1 MSTTTNL
8 LRAERIKL
16 FSTRAPFWCLAIALL
31 APLGFTALFFALA
44 GPEIPATVGNT
55 QLASGNGRTV
65 LVVLAILAT
74 ASEFNWGTMRLTFQA
89 VPSRVPALV
98 AKAVVIAAVGAVL
111 GLVVGF
117 GSWGLATLVQPD
129 ADLALHSGADWRSVL
144 GQSLVFLLCAVAGIG
159 VALLLRSVAF
169 GLTAVLVWTQVL
181 EGVVIFI
188 PGAGKHIYQWMPFHA
203 ADEFVGAGGGFAT
216 GALQLP
222 PAPLGPWGYLGYF
235 AAISVALFVA
245 GVLVTA
251 RRDA

>member
-1 MSTTTNL
+1 MITNL

-16 FSTRAPFWCLAIALL
+16 FSTRAPWWCLAIAFV

-65 LVVLAILAT
+65 LLVLAILAT

-98 AKAVVIAAVGAVL
+98 AKLAVLAALGAVL

-117 GSWGLATLVQPD
+117 GSRGLASLVQPD
-129 ADLALHSGADWRSVL
+129 ADLALHSAADWRAVL
-144 GQSLVFLLCAVAGIG
+144 GQSLVFLFTAVAGVG

-169 GLTAVLVWTQVL
+169 GLTVVLVWTQVL
-181 EGVVIFI
+181 EGLVILI
-188 PGAGKHIYQWMPFHA
+188 PGAGRHIYQWMPFHA
-203 ADEFVGAGGGFAT
+203 ADEFVGAGGFAA
-216 GALQLP
+216 GPLRLP
-222 PAPLGPWGYLGYF
+222 DAPLGPWGYLGYF
-235 AAISVALFVA
+235 AAITVALFVA

>member
-1 MSTTTNL
+1 MIAHL

-16 FSTRAPFWCLAIALL
+16 FSTRAPWWCLAIALV

-44 GPEIPATVGNT
+44 GPEIPPTVGNT

-65 LVVLAILAT
+65 LLVLAVLAT

-89 VPSRVPALV
+89 VPSRMPALLAKV
-98 AKAVVIAAVGAVL
+98 AIVGAVGAVL

-117 GSWGLATLVQPD
+117 GSWGLASLVQPD
-129 ADLALHSGADWRSVL
+129 ADLALHSAAAWRSVL
-144 GQSLVFLLCAVAGIG
+144 GQSLVFLFTAVAGVG

-169 GLTAVLVWTQVL
+169 ALTVVLVWTQVL
-181 EGVVIFI
+181 EGVLVFI
-188 PGAGKHIYQWMPFHA
+188 PGFGKHIYQWMPFHA
-203 ADEFVGAGGGFAT
+203 ADEFVGAGGFAA
-216 GALQLP
+216 GPLGLA

-235 AAISVALFVA
+235 VAITVALFVA

>member
-16 FSTRAPFWCLAIALL
+16 FSTRAPFWCLVIAFV

-44 GPEIPATVGNT
+44 GPEIPPTVGNT

-98 AKAVVIAAVGAVL
+98 AKVVVVSAVAAVL
-111 GLVVGF
+111 GLAVGF

-144 GQSLVFLLCAVAGIG
+144 GQSLVFLLSAVAGVG

-181 EGVVIFI
+181 EGVVVLI
-188 PGAGKHIYQWMPFHA
+188 PGIGKDIYQWMPFHA
-203 ADEFVGAGGGFAT
+203 ADEFVGASGFAA
-216 GALQLP
+216 GPLQLGA
-222 PAPLGPWGYLGYF
+222 APLGPWGYLGYF
-235 AAISVALFVA
+235 AAICVALFVA
-245 GVLVTA
+245 GVFVTA

>member
-1 MSTTTNL
+1 MIAHL

-16 FSTRAPFWCLAIALL
+16 FSTRAPWWCLAIALV
-31 APLGFTALFFALA
+31 APLGFTLLFFALA

-65 LVVLAILAT
+65 LLVLAVLAT

-98 AKAVVIAAVGAVL
+98 AKVVVVGAVGTVL

-117 GSWGLATLVQPD
+117 GSWGLASLVQPD
-129 ADLALHSGADWRSVL
+129 ADLALHSAAAWRSVL
-144 GQSLVFLLCAVAGIG
+144 GQSLVFLFTAVAGVG

-169 GLTAVLVWTQVL
+169 ALTIVLVWTQVL
-181 EGVVIFI
+181 EGVLIFI
-188 PGAGKHIYQWMPFHA
+188 PGIGKHIYQWMPFHA
-203 ADEFVGAGGGFAT
+203 ADEFVGAAGLST
-216 GALQLP
+216 GPLQLP
-222 PAPLGPWGYLGYF
+222 SAPLGPWGYLGYF
-235 AAISVALFVA
+235 AAICVALFVA

>member
-1 MSTTTNL
+1 MTANL

-16 FSTRAPFWCLAIALL
+16 FSTRAPWWCLAIAVV

-44 GPEIPATVGNT
+44 GPEIPPTVGNT
-55 QLASGNGRTV
+55 QIATGNGRTV
-65 LVVLAILAT
+65 LLVLAVLAT

-89 VPSRVPALV
+89 VPSRVPALL
-98 AKAVVIAAVGAVL
+98 AKAVVVAALGAAL

-117 GSWGLATLVQPD
+117 GSWGLAALVKPD
-129 ADLALHSGADWRSVL
+129 ADLALNSAADWRSVL
-144 GQSLVFLLCAVAGIG
+144 GQSLVFLLTGVVGVG

-169 GLTAVLVWTQVL
+169 ALTVVLVWTQVL
-181 EGVVIFI
+181 EGLVIFI

-203 ADEFVGAGGGFAT
+203 ADEFVGAGGFAA
-216 GALQLP
+216 GPLQLP
-222 PAPLGPWGYLGYF
+222 SAALGPWGYLGYF

>member
-1 MSTTTNL
+1 MITNL

-16 FSTRAPFWCLAIALL
+16 FSTRAPWWCLAIAFV

-65 LVVLAILAT
+65 LLVLAILAT

-98 AKAVVIAAVGAVL
+98 AKLAVLAALGAVL

-117 GSWGLATLVQPD
+117 GSWGLASLVQPD
-129 ADLALHSGADWRSVL
+129 ADLALHSAADWRAVL
-144 GQSLVFLLCAVAGIG
+144 GQSLVFLFTAVAGVG

-169 GLTAVLVWTQVL
+169 GLTVVLVWTQVL
-181 EGVVIFI
+181 EGLVILI
-188 PGAGKHIYQWMPFHA
+188 PGAGRHIYQWMPFHA
-203 ADEFVGAGGGFAT
+203 ADEFVGAGGFAA
-216 GALQLP
+216 GPLRLP
-222 PAPLGPWGYLGYF
+222 DAPLGPWGYLGYF
-235 AAISVALFVA
+235 AAITVALFVA

>member
-1 MSTTTNL
+1 MTTTTNL

-16 FSTRAPFWCLAIALL
+16 FSTRAPWWCLGIAVV

-65 LVVLAILAT
+65 LLVLAVLAT

-89 VPSRVPALV
+89 VPARVPALV
-98 AKAVVIAAVGAVL
+98 AKAVIVCVVGAVL

-117 GSWGLATLVQPD
+117 GSWGLAALVQPD
-129 ADLALHSGADWRSVL
+129 ADLALHTAADWRAVL
-144 GQSLVFLLCAVAGIG
+144 GQSLTFLVTALIGVG

-169 GLTAVLVWTQVL
+169 ALTVVLVWTQVL
-181 EGVVIFI
+181 EGVIVFI
-188 PGAGKHIYQWMPFHA
+188 PGIGKHIYQWMPFHA
-203 ADEFVGAGGGFAT
+203 ADEFAGAGGFAA
-216 GALQLP
+216 GPLQLP
-222 PAPLGPWGYLGYF
+222 SAPLGPWGYLGYF
-235 AAISVALFVA
+235 AAIGVALFVA
-245 GVLVTA
+245 GVFGTA

>member
-1 MSTTTNL
+1 MITNL

-16 FSTRAPFWCLAIALL
+16 FSTRAPWWCLSIAFV

-65 LVVLAILAT
+65 LLVLAILAT

-89 VPSRVPALV
+89 VPSRVPALL
-98 AKAVVIAAVGAVL
+98 AKLAVLAAVGAVL

-117 GSWGLATLVQPD
+117 GSWGLASLVQPD
-129 ADLALHSGADWRSVL
+129 ADLALHSSADWRSVL
-144 GQSLVFLLCAVAGIG
+144 GQSLTFLFTAVAGVG

-169 GLTAVLVWTQVL
+169 GLTVVLVWTQVL
-181 EGVVIFI
+181 EGLVILI
-188 PGAGKHIYQWMPFHA
+188 PGAGRHIYQWMPFHA
-203 ADEFVGAGGGFAT
+203 ADEFVGAGGFAA
-216 GALQLP
+216 GPLQLP
-222 PAPLGPWGYLGYF
+222 SAPLGPWGYLGYF
-235 AAISVALFVA
+235 AAITVALFVA

>member
-1 MSTTTNL
+1 MITNL

-16 FSTRAPFWCLAIALL
+16 FSTRAPWWCLVIALV
-31 APLGFTALFFALA
+31 APLGFTALFFVLA
-44 GPEIPATVGNT
+44 GPEIPPTVGNT

-65 LVVLAILAT
+65 LLVLAVLAT

-98 AKAVVIAAVGAVL
+98 AKVLVVSAVGTVL

-117 GSWGLATLVQPD
+117 GSWGLASLVQPD
-129 ADLALHSGADWRSVL
+129 ADLALHSAEAWRSVL
-144 GQSLVFLLCAVAGIG
+144 GQSLVFLFTAVAGVG

-169 GLTAVLVWTQVL
+169 ALTIVLVWTQVL
-181 EGVVIFI
+181 EGVLVFI
-188 PGAGKHIYQWMPFHA
+188 PGIGKHIYQWMPFHA
-203 ADEFVGAGGGFAT
+203 ADQFVGAAGFGA
-216 GALQLP
+216 GALGLP

-235 AAISVALFVA
+235 AAICVALFVA

>member
-1 MSTTTNL
+1 MITHL

-16 FSTRAPFWCLAIALL
+16 FSTRAPWWCLAIALV
-31 APLGFTALFFALA
+31 APLGFTALFFGLA
-44 GPEIPATVGNT
+44 GPEIPPTVGNT
-55 QLASGNGRTV
+55 QIATGNGRTV
-65 LVVLAILAT
+65 LLVLAVLAT

-98 AKAVVIAAVGAVL
+98 AKVVIVGAVGTAL

-117 GSWGLATLVQPD
+117 GSWGLASLVQPD
-129 ADLALHSGADWRSVL
+129 ADLALHSAAAWRSVL
-144 GQSLVFLLCAVAGIG
+144 GQSLVFLCTAVAGVG

-169 GLTAVLVWTQVL
+169 ALTVVLVWTQVL
-181 EGVVIFI
+181 EGVLVFI
-188 PGAGKHIYQWMPFHA
+188 PGIGKHLYQWMPFHA
-203 ADEFVGAGGGFAT
+203 ADQFVGAGGF
-216 GALQLP
+216 GASTLGLP

-235 AAISVALFVA
+235 AAICVALFVA

>member
-1 MSTTTNL
+1 MTTATNL

-16 FSTRAPFWCLAIALL
+16 FSTRAPWWCLAIAVA

-44 GPEIPATVGNT
+44 GPEIPPTVGNT

-65 LVVLAILAT
+65 LLVLAVLAT

-89 VPSRVPALV
+89 VPSRVPALL
-98 AKAVVIAAVGAVL
+98 AKVAVVGAVAAVL

-129 ADLALHSGADWRSVL
+129 ADLTLHTGADWRSVL
-144 GQSLVFLLCAVAGIG
+144 GQSVVFLLSAVAGVG

-169 GLTAVLVWTQVL
+169 ALTVVLVWTQVL

-203 ADEFVGAGGGFAT
+203 ADVFVGAGGFAS
-216 GALQLP
+216 GPLQLP
-222 PAPLGPWGYLGYF
+222 SAPLGPWGYLGYF
-235 AAISVALFVA
+235 AAICVALFVA

>member
-1 MSTTTNL
+1 MITNL

-16 FSTRAPFWCLAIALL
+16 FSTRAPWWCLAIAII
-31 APLGFTALFFALA
+31 APLAFTALFFALA
-44 GPEIPATVGNT
+44 GPEIPPTVGNT

-65 LVVLAILAT
+65 LLVLAVLAT

-89 VPSRVPALV
+89 VPGRVPALV
-98 AKAVVIAAVGAVL
+98 AKVLVVGALGAVL

-117 GSWGLATLVQPD
+117 GSWGLAALVQPD
-129 ADLALHSGADWRSVL
+129 ADLALQSGAAWRSVL
-144 GQSLVFLLCAVAGIG
+144 GQSLVFLFTAVAGVG

-169 GLTAVLVWTQVL
+169 GLTVVLVWTQVL
-181 EGVVIFI
+181 EGVLVFI
-188 PGAGKHIYQWMPFHA
+188 PGIGKHIYQWMPFHA
-203 ADEFVGAGGGFAT
+203 ADEFVGAGGFAA
-216 GALQLP
+216 GPLGLA

-235 AAISVALFVA
+235 AAITVALFVA

>member
-1 MSTTTNL
+1 MTMASNL

-16 FSTRAPFWCLAIALL
+16 FSTRAPYWCLGIAFL

-65 LVVLAILAT
+65 LLVLAVLAT
-74 ASEFNWGTMRLTFQA
+74 ASEFGWGTMRLTFQA
-89 VPSRVPALV
+89 VPARVPALV
-98 AKAVVIAAVGAVL
+98 AKVAVVGAVATVL

-117 GSWGLATLVQPD
+117 GSWGLATLVAPD
-129 ADLALHSGADWRSVL
+129 ADLALTSGADWRSVV
-144 GQSLVFLLCAVAGIG
+144 GQSLVFLFTAVAGVG

-169 GLTAVLVWTQVL
+169 ALTLVLVWTQLL
-181 EGVVIFI
+181 EGLVVFI
-188 PGAGKHIYQWMPFHA
+188 PGAGRHIFQWMPFHA
-203 ADEFVGAGGGFAT
+203 ADEFVGAGGFAA
-216 GALQLP
+216 GPLQLP
-222 PAPLGPWGYLGYF
+222 DAPLGPWGYLGYF
-235 AAISVALFVA
+235 AAISVALLVA

>member
-1 MSTTTNL
+1 MITNL

-16 FSTRAPFWCLAIALL
+16 FSTRAPWWCLAIAFV

-65 LVVLAILAT
+65 LLVLAILAT

-89 VPSRVPALV
+89 VPSRVPALL
-98 AKAVVIAAVGAVL
+98 AKLAVLAAVGAVL

-117 GSWGLATLVQPD
+117 GSWGLASLVQPD
-129 ADLALHSGADWRSVL
+129 ADLALHSGADWRAVL
-144 GQSLVFLLCAVAGIG
+144 GQGLTFLFTAVAGVG

-169 GLTAVLVWTQVL
+169 GLTVVLVWTQVL
-181 EGVVIFI
+181 EGLVILI
-188 PGAGKHIYQWMPFHA
+188 PGAGRHIYQWMPFHA
-203 ADEFVGAGGGFAT
+203 ADEFVGAGGFAA
-216 GALQLP
+216 GPLQLP
-222 PAPLGPWGYLGYF
+222 SAPLGPWGYLGYF
-235 AAISVALFVA
+235 AAITVALFVA
-245 GVLVTA
+245 GVLVTS

>member
-1 MSTTTNL
+1 MITNL

-16 FSTRAPFWCLAIALL
+16 FSTRAPWWCLAIAFA

-65 LVVLAILAT
+65 LLVLAILAT

-89 VPSRVPALV
+89 VPSRMPALL
-98 AKAVVIAAVGAVL
+98 AKVVVLAAVGAVL

-129 ADLALHSGADWRSVL
+129 ADLALHSAADWRSVL
-144 GQSLVFLLCAVAGIG
+144 GQSLVFLLSAVAGVG

-169 GLTAVLVWTQVL
+169 ALTAVLVWTQLL
-181 EGVVIFI
+181 EGLVVFI
-188 PGAGKHIYQWMPFHA
+188 PGAGKHLYQWMPFHA
-203 ADEFVGAGGGFAT
+203 ADEFVGAGGF
-216 GALQLP
+216 GAGTLQLP

-235 AAISVALFVA
+235 AAICVALFVA

>member
-1 MSTTTNL
+1 MTTSANL

-16 FSTRAPFWCLAIALL
+16 FSTRAPWWCLGIALI

-44 GPEIPATVGNT
+44 GPDIPATVGNT

-65 LVVLAILAT
+65 LLVLAVLAT

-89 VPSRVPALV
+89 VPSRVPALL
-98 AKAVVIAAVGAVL
+98 AKAVVVSAVGAVL

-117 GSWGLATLVQPD
+117 GSWGLASLVRPD
-129 ADLALHSGADWRSVL
+129 ADLSLHTAADWRSVL
-144 GQSLVFLLCAVAGIG
+144 GQALVFLLTAVAGVG
-159 VALLLRSVAF
+159 VALLVRSVAF
-169 GLTAVLVWTQVL
+169 ALTAILVWTQL
-181 EGVVIFI
+181 IEGLVFLI
-188 PGAGKHIYQWMPFHA
+188 PGAGKHIYPWMPFHA
-203 ADEFVGAGGGFAT
+203 ADEFVGAGGFSAGP
-216 GALQLP
+216 LQLP
-222 PAPLGPWGYLGYF
+222 SAALGPWGYLGYF

>member
-1 MSTTTNL
+1 MITNL

-16 FSTRAPFWCLAIALL
+16 FSTRAPWWCLAIAVV

-44 GPEIPATVGNT
+44 GTEIPPTVGNT

-65 LVVLAILAT
+65 LLVLAVLAT

-98 AKAVVIAAVGAVL
+98 AKVGVVGALGAVL

-117 GSWGLATLVQPD
+117 GSWALASLVQPD
-129 ADLALHSGADWRSVL
+129 ADLALHSAEAWRSVL
-144 GQSLVFLLCAVAGIG
+144 GQSLVFLFTAVAGVG

-169 GLTAVLVWTQVL
+169 GLTVVLVWTQVL
-181 EGVVIFI
+181 EGVLAVI
-188 PGAGKHIYQWMPFHA
+188 PGFGKHVYQWMPFHA
-203 ADEFVGAGGGFAT
+203 ADEFVGAASFAS
-216 GALQLP
+216 GPLQLP
-222 PAPLGPWGYLGYF
+222 SAPLGPWGYLGYF
-235 AAISVALFVA
+235 AAITVALFVA